1 MATGIVFD
9 SKVIKV
15 LKIIQHSACIC
26 VYTAHVYF
34 KYCIN
39 KRAGVYYRVD
49 IIGDELLLNFGA
61 KFQR

>member
-15 LKIIQHSACIC
+15 LKIIAFIQHMFTLSSIK
-26 VYTAHVYF
+26 YF
-34 KYCIN
+34 IN

-49 IIGDELLLNFGA
+49 IICDELLLNFGA